1 MRMEARRATS
11 GQERGDEGGRW
22 IVVSGRIGKQHSTT
36 WNCERTG
43 ETARL
48 GAHEAL
54 PHTPPGDKPPETP
67 GPLSLRSD
75 CRGREGFVKGSQAAA
90 KTGAP
95 LTHPSRPR
103 TRSLDEGKGDRAPAG
118 ERRPPRA
125 WAHTR
130 SVKLETGNFCATQ
143 TTFS

>member
-1 MRMEARRATS
+1 M
-11 GQERGDEGGRW
+11 
-22 IVVSGRIGKQHSTT
+22 VSGRIGKRHSTT
-36 WNCERTG
+36 WNCERTV

-75 CRGREGFVKGSQAAA
+75 CRGREGSVKGSQAAP

-95 LTHPSRPR
+95 LTNPSRPG
-103 TRSLDEGKGDRAPAG
+103 TRSLDEGKG
-118 ERRPPRA
+118 
-125 WAHTR
+125 AHGR
-130 SVKLETGNFCATQ
+130 VASCAASRWSALKSGFKLEGENSA
-143 TTFS
+143 

>member
-1 MRMEARRATS
+1 M
-11 GQERGDEGGRW
+11 
-22 IVVSGRIGKQHSTT
+22 VSGRIGKQHSTT

-75 CRGREGFVKGSQAAA
+75 CRGREGFVKGSQAAP

-95 LTHPSRPR
+95 LTNPSRPG
-103 TRSLDEGKGDRAPAG
+103 TRSLDEGKGAPGPAG
-118 ERRPPRA
+118 ELCPSRWSA
-125 WAHTR
+125 LK
-130 SVKLETGNFCATQ
+130 SGFKLEGENCA
-143 TTFS
+143 

>member
-75 CRGREGFVKGSQAAA
+75 CRGREGFVKGSQAAP

-95 LTHPSRPR
+95 LTNPSRPG
-103 TRSLDEGKGDRAPAG
+103 TRSLDEGKGARGPAG
-118 ERRPPRA
+118 RVVPLPLVGPEEWLQTRRG
-125 WAHTR
+125 
-130 SVKLETGNFCATQ
+130 KL
-143 TTFS
+143 